1 MSLTQIFGQISGDFE
16 RGRFEICSAI
26 NVTTQKELG
35 KKISKAVT
43 FFQRTRGLLGR
54 KEIKKGEGLYIPKC
68 RAIHTFFMSFP
79 IDVVFIDNDYRITRV
94 VSSLV
99 PFRIALGHQN
109 TAGVLELSAGMLK
122 DNRCVAGD
130 KISFIPIRKEPKNYV
145 C

>member
-16 RGRFEICSAI
+16 RGRFEIVSAV

-35 KKISKAVT
+35 ERISKAVT

-68 RAIHTFFMSFP
+68 RSIHTFFMRFT
-79 IDVVFIDNDYRITRV
+79 IDVIFIDDDNRITRV
-94 VSSLV
+94 VPGLV
-99 PFRIALGHQN
+99 PFRIAFGPRN
-109 TAGVLELSAGMLK
+109 TAGVLELSAGTLK

-130 KISFIPIRKEPKNYV
+130 KISFLPIRKEP
-145 C
+145 